1 MADWRDMVETTT
13 HRGEPEPTVESVTA
27 LTRRVKR
34 LLEGQVGEVW
44 VRGEVSNLRRQASGH
59 SYFVLKDGGAQISC
73 VLFRGD
79 AARQTVVLADGQQL
93 VLGGRVSLYEL
104 RGQYQLV
111 VQSVKEDGVG
121 RLQREFE
128 RLKRSLADEGLF
140 AAERKQSIPALPLR
154 VAIVTSPTGA
164 AVQDFVRILLRRK
177 WRGRLT
183 VVPARV
189 QGAEATAEV
198 VAGIEWANAA
208 GCFDVLVIARGGGS
222 LEDLWTFNEES
233 VVRAVAGSR
242 LPVISAVGHE
252 IDFTLSDFT
261 ADVRAETPSAAAELL
276 SSGYQEMRDRLE
288 RAAKTLST
296 EGEQALRDRRRDW
309 TNLRDRLRL
318 LMPQS
323 QIEQGWQRRDEL
335 AGRLRAGL
343 MSSLRHSRQRLIS
356 NQAAWRSCDPQRKV
370 ERESQQL
377 LSLWKRLQS
386 VSPQATLRRGFAMVR
401 DDAGKPVMKKAE
413 MASGSRYE
421 IEFSDGRQKVDL
433 NSSE

>member
-1 MADWRDMVETTT
+1 
-13 HRGEPEPTVESVTA
+13 
-27 LTRRVKR
+27 
-34 LLEGQVGEVW
+34 
-44 VRGEVSNLRRQASGH
+44 
-59 SYFVLKDGGAQISC
+59 
-73 VLFRGD
+73 
-79 AARQTVVLADGQQL
+79 
-93 VLGGRVSLYEL
+93 
-104 RGQYQLV
+104 V